1 MALFAVE
8 YVYDPTRTAEM
19 DPVRP
24 LHRAHLGELHDRGV
38 NVASGPWVGERPGAL
53 ILLHADSAE
62 GALAALAE
70 DPFFVGGFVIS
81 RTARQWNPV
90 IGEIA

>member
-8 YVYDPTRTAEM
+8 YVYDPARTSEM

-24 LHRAHLGELHDRGV
+24 LHRAHLGELHGRGV
-38 NVASGPWVGERPGAL
+38 NVASGPWVGGRAGAL
-53 ILLHADSAE
+53 ILVHADSEEA
-62 GALAALAE
+62 ALDVLAE
-70 DPFFVGGFVIS
+70 DPFFVQGFVIS

>member
-24 LHRAHLGELHDRGV
+24 LHRAHLGELHDRDV
-38 NVASGPWVGERPGAL
+38 SVASGPWVGERPGAL

-70 DPFFVGGFVIS
+70 DPFFVRGFVIS